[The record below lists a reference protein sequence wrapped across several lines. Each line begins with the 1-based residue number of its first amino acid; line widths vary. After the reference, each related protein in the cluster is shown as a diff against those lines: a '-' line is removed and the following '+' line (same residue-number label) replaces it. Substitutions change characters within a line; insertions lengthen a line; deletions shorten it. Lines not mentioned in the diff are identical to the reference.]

1 MSSAADKLLTARIKL
16 LLREPFFG
24 TLVTRMQ
31 IIQHAGVECIATEG
45 INIYYNDEWIDK
57 RSVDECMFLM
67 CHEILHVMYRHC
79 GLWGRN
85 GNRNP
90 KIANYAQ
97 DYVINYELVDLGIG
111 TMPTGDAEGLYDA
124 KFAHMSFE
132 EVYEELMK
140 DVKIIEATDFFV
152 FDQHMEPGGGSGA
165 GQGDGDGNGE
175 GNDGSGTAASVSN
188 ASADDVERAMAQM
201 QAAMISAAQ
210 VAKGAG
216 KGKIPASVRAI
227 LAELEHPVMNWR
239 ELIQSTIK
247 SLMKNDYTFTRP
259 SKKCQMSGIILPG
272 YDTDE
277 LIHIAIGLD
286 TSGSISNKML
296 REMLSEVYHA
306 VTSFASFKLH
316 LWCYDT
322 RVHGYEEFDEF
333 NVDDLLEYKPKGGG
347 GTDFEVSYAFMEE
360 RGIEPDLY
368 INFTD
373 GYPCSSWGSEAYC
386 DTMFVI
392 HGTTNVKPPFGT
404 FAYYDGEK

>member
-31 IIQHAGVECIATEG
+31 IIPSNQVACIATEG
-45 INIYYNDEWIDK
+45 INIYYNEEWIDQ
-57 RSVDECMFLM
+57 RTVDECMFLM

-85 GNRNP
+85 GNRNH

-111 TMPTGDAEGLYDA
+111 TMPTGDAEGLYDP

-132 EVYEELMK
+132 EVYDELMK
-140 DVKIIEATDFFV
+140 DAKKIEATDFFV
-152 FDQHMEPGGGSGA
+152 FDEHMEPGGG
-165 GQGDGDGNGE
+165 GQGKSGDSNGE
-175 GNDGSGTAASVSN
+175 EGEGISAGNATAE
-188 ASADDVERAMAQM
+188 DVERAMAQM

-247 SLMKNDYTFTRP
+247 SLMKNDYTFARP

-333 NVDDLLEYKPKGGG
+333 NVDDLLDYQPNGGG
-347 GTDFEVSYAFMEE
+347 GTDFEVSYDFMEQQD
-360 RGIEPDLY
+360 IEPDLY

-373 GYPCSSWGSEAYC
+373 GYPCGSWGSEAYC

-392 HGTTNVKPPFGT
+392 HGNTHVKPPFGT
-404 FAYYDGEK
+404 YAYYDGEK